1 MKHVFGTVPQP
12 LETQSAKGTRV
23 KGLGRLLLG
32 RDAEERET
40 EPGSILEVGAAG
52 LTVGSCLVKCLAH

>member
-1 MKHVFGTVPQP
+1 MKHVLNCSPALENTV
-12 LETQSAKGTRV
+12 SKGTRV
-23 KGLGRLLLG
+23 KGLGEIIRK
-32 RDAEERET
+32 RDAWERET